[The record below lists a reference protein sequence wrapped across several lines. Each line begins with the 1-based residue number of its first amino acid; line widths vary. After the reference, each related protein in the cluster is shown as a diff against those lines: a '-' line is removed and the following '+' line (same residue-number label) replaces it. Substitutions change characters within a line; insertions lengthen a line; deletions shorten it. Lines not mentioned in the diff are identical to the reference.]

1 LETANPTPLVSSP
14 GPIRGEWRGKE
25 LGIETCTGFGW
36 GRGVCIKGFQDGRE
50 KAVDK
55 GEKGGVAPNTAL
67 CLGEGRVMAPWVFF
81 SKI

>member
-1 LETANPTPLVSSP
+1 M
-14 GPIRGEWRGKE
+14 
-25 LGIETCTGFGW
+25 
-36 GRGVCIKGFQDGRE
+36 CIKGFQDGRE